1 MMYFV
6 GCFTSMCFKSTYKN
20 IKLQRIPGNE
30 SVNITTKALRS
41 ELWPVQGKEKWQI
54 QSKLLWW
61 LNIEKGP
68 LACTCF
74 ETVLYYVYTMLYTK
88 PLKHT
93 ENIAKVGNH

>member
-1 MMYFV
+1 M
-6 GCFTSMCFKSTYKN
+6 
-20 IKLQRIPGNE
+20 
-30 SVNITTKALRS
+30 
-41 ELWPVQGKEKWQI
+41 QGKEKWQI